1 VIALVVS
8 GAGGAETVREGFVA
22 PAVARGWTVALS
34 LTPTAGRWLREL
46 GELPALEALTGLPV
60 RTTARLPGD
69 PRPHPRPHCL
79 LVAPASANTVAKL
92 AIGIG
97 DNQALTVAVE
107 AVGTRGLPVVV
118 FPRINAAHAR
128 HPAWAGHVAALTA
141 AGVRIV
147 GGDDVWPLL
156 EPGDAADARL
166 LPWAH
171 LVDVVAAALAT
182 R

>member
-8 GAGGAETVREGFVA
+8 GAGGADTVRAEFVV
-22 PAVARGWTVALS
+22 PAVRRGWTVAVTA
-34 LTPTAGRWLREL
+34 TPTAGRWLREL
-46 GELPALEALTGLPV
+46 GEVPALEELTDLPV
-60 RTTARLPGD
+60 RTTARLPGE
-69 PRPHPRPHCL
+69 PRPHPRADCL

-92 AIGIG
+92 ALGIA

-107 AVGTRGLPVVV
+107 ALGDRDLPVVV

-128 HPAWAGHVAALTA
+128 HPAWAGHIAVLAA
-141 AGVRIV
+141 AGAHVV
-147 GGDDVWPLL
+147 AGDDVWPLH
-156 EPGDAADARL
+156 EPGDTADDRR

-171 LVDVVAAALAT
+171 LIDVVAAVIAA